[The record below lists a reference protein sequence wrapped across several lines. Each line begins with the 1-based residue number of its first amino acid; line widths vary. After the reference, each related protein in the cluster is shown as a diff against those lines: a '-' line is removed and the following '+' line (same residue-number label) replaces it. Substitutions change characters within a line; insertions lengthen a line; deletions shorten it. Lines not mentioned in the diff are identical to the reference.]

1 MVCGLG
7 GKYCGA
13 LLSAAE
19 LFFYIHSFCGF
30 NSFFLSSS
38 INLRYWSME
47 VVGAYCEKEKG
58 SKENIDNTAEN
69 LAF

>member
-1 MVCGLG
+1 MENIVVPFFQQQSCFSIFTHSV
-7 GKYCGA
+7 A
-13 LLSAAE
+13 LIA
-19 LFFYIHSFCGF
+19 
-30 NSFFLSSS
+30 FFLSSS
-38 INLRYWSME
+38 KNVRYWGVE